1 MKKIAKVVLIFSFL
15 CFASSS
21 VLVSCQ
27 KKEEQKKEACP
38 AEKSEKKLEMYQMS
52 EMATLMEQMYVDNQ
66 RVKANIKKGE
76 AIGAFPEHYQKIFSA
91 KFTDESDNDNFFKE
105 KAADYIAA
113 QKLLYNDPN
122 ISNQR
127 KNFNAAVDACIACHV
142 EKCGGPI
149 PKIKKLYLKE

>member
-1 MKKIAKVVLIFSFL
+1 MKKRITFAVVLSFL
-15 CFASSS
+15 FFGSSAI
-21 VLVSCQ
+21 LVSCQ
-27 KKEEQKKEACP
+27 KKEVKKEEPCP

-52 EMATLMEQMYVDNQ
+52 EMAALMEQMYVDNQ

-76 AIGAFPEHYQKIFSA
+76 AIGKFPEHYQKIFSS
-91 KFTDESDNDNFFKE
+91 KFTDESDNDEFFKE

-113 QKLLYNDPN
+113 QKLLYTDPN
-122 ISNQR
+122 NQR
-127 KNFNAAVDACIACHV
+127 KNFNAAVDACIACHM

>member
-1 MKKIAKVVLIFSFL
+1 MKKKITLGVVFYFL
-15 CFASSS
+15 CFSISSI
-21 VLVSCQ
+21 LVSCHKKDAQ
-27 KKEEQKKEACP
+27 KKEDCP

-52 EMATLMEQMYVDNQ
+52 EMATLMEQMYIDNQ

-76 AIGAFPEHYQKIFSA
+76 AIGKFPEHYQKIFTSE
-91 KFTDESDNDNFFKE
+91 FTDESDNDEFFKE

-122 ISNQR
+122 NQR
-127 KNFNAAVDACIACHV
+127 KNFNAAVDACIACHL